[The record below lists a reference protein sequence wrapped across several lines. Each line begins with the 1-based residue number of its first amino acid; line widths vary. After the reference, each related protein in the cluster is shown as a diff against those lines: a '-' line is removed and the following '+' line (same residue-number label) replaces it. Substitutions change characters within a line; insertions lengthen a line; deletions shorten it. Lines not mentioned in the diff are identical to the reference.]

1 MQGAPVDIGEVLV
14 IWLIPVD
21 VVQMIERSW
30 LIQPKRGGRE
40 VHEVEI
46 GDVVGHDWLMI
57 LGEKGV
63 KDEAELVESG
73 LAELSR
79 RAEKR

>member
-1 MQGAPVDIGEVLV
+1 
-14 IWLIPVD
+14 
-21 VVQMIERSW
+21 
-30 LIQPKRGGRE
+30 
-40 VHEVEI
+40 
-46 GDVVGHDWLMI
+46 MI